1 MQMTFIHP
9 TPVIGGLL
17 LFKKADVTA
26 QRQTRETTIAVKLD
40 PALVSPEHLGI
51 PDLTG
56 CFDDGPTRNE
66 ILTRRL
72 QDIFAEGDDRFPGF
86 ALTEVDVCVGPAS
99 TMVCEHPEHDLVFK
113 LANKTLFRNLQEAH
127 DLGDRWKIQM
137 EIDTARKHARGC
149 PPARWML
156 HGFGLLTQPPPKP
169 IRCLIGPDVIAKLKR
184 LSIM

>member
-1 MQMTFIHP
+1 MQMSFVHL

-99 TMVCEHPEHDLVFK
+99 TMVCEHPEHDLVLQAGKQNSVPQPSKKHTTSVTAGRSRWRSTPQGSIPVGVLLPVGCFMGS
-113 LANKTLFRNLQEAH
+113 ASSPNLPQNRYAASS
-127 DLGDRWKIQM
+127 DPMSSQ
-137 EIDTARKHARGC
+137 
-149 PPARWML
+149 
-156 HGFGLLTQPPPKP
+156 
-169 IRCLIGPDVIAKLKR
+169 
-184 LSIM
+184 S